1 MFIKLLYVNLIFL
14 FFVSIANSS
23 TNIFIYATIDDKI
36 ITNLDIQK
44 EGEYLKTL
52 NPNLIQLDDDK
63 VFNLA
68 KDSLINEV
76 IKINEIEKFV
86 NISEDHALVEQYLKN
101 LYSKLNFNNE
111 KNFNDYLLTK
121 KHYSL
126 DEIKQKLK
134 IEILWNELIF
144 SRFSNQVRID
154 KNAFIKKIKNRKND
168 TKKEYL
174 LSEIVFEKTKN
185 EKLNEIIKKIK
196 LSIKEIGFSNTAN
209 IYSIS
214 ESSKLGGKIGWVDE
228 KNLSEIIINEI
239 SNLNEN
245 QYSDVINIGN
255 NYLILK
261 IEKIKSKIIKIN
273 EKEELEKMINY
284 ENNKQLN
291 QFSRIFFNKSKLN
304 YSINEK

>member
-284 ENNKQLN
+284 ENNKQIN

>member
-174 LSEIVFEKTKN
+174 LSVTV
-185 EKLNEIIKKIK
+185 KKD
-196 LSIKEIGFSNTAN
+196 L
-209 IYSIS
+209 
-214 ESSKLGGKIGWVDE
+214 
-228 KNLSEIIINEI
+228 
-239 SNLNEN
+239 
-245 QYSDVINIGN
+245 
-255 NYLILK
+255 LIQALHH
-261 IEKIKSKIIKIN
+261 
-273 EKEELEKMINY
+273 
-284 ENNKQLN
+284 
-291 QFSRIFFNKSKLN
+291 
-304 YSINEK
+304 

>member
-1 MFIKLLYVNLIFL
+1 MSRKLLYVNLIFL
-14 FFVSIANSS
+14 FFASIANSS

-76 IKINEIEKFV
+76 IKRNEIEKFV
-86 NISEDHALVEQYLKN
+86 NLSEDHALVEQYLKN

-111 KNFNDYLLTK
+111 KNFKDYLLTK

-174 LSEIVFEKTKN
+174 LSEIVFEKTKD

-273 EKEELEKMINY
+273 EKEELEKMISY